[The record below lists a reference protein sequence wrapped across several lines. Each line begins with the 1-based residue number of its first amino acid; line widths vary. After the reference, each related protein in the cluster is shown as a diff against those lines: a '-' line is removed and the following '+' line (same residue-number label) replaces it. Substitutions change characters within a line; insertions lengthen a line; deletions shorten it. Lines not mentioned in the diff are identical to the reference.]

1 MPASLEDRTLDFGLN
16 VLDTETSFISI
27 TSSEPTT
34 IAIAATSGL
43 LGFKNWGV
51 GAAFG
56 SPAAG
61 SPNGRK
67 VSSVAITDGTI
78 TTTGTANWWAAY
90 AAGTLHA
97 HGTLAAAQA
106 VTAGN
111 TFSLS
116 SFDIRIP
123 NQ

>member
-16 VLDTETSFISI
+16 VLDAETSFISI

-67 VSSVAITDGTI
+67 VSSIAITDGTI